1 MPTSKLLHG
10 LLDFHP
16 AVPYYTSQR
25 PDLMNPNDSTTS
37 PRLLLLNFLSTIMRL
52 LSGVMVGLILLFLLP
67 TVTNY
72 LENAHEFGYIRAALT
87 VQAALEQGVRS
98 SFPTKIAG
106 KDMSRWLAILAF
118 FILSSSFSKS
128 GEKFYG
134 KAQYLRYKLS
144 MDEWKDQ
151 MHLSDNAIV
160 LSPLSRKLEQIRNAK
175 SRDRDQL
182 LKEFAET
189 KKRLDEMGR
198 DLAFLSIDV
207 VDSTGMKDGEERAA
221 IEHDFKEYRRLI
233 ERVLVAR
240 GCLKATWTPDGVM
253 ACFKTVDATV
263 HAAQEAIDGL
273 DDFNRRVKTMRR
285 EFRIR
290 CGINSGFVYFDESMQ
305 LEDISDRVIDVAAH
319 IQKKAKSNSIYIA
332 KPAIEPLNGREGF
345 EPAGT
350 VVDGYELYEWSGKK
364 AAY

>member
-1 MPTSKLLHG
+1 
-10 LLDFHP
+10 
-16 AVPYYTSQR
+16 
-25 PDLMNPNDSTTS
+25 MNGNDPSTS
-37 PRLLLLNFLSTIMRL
+37 PRLVLLNFYSTIMRL

-67 TVTNY
+67 VITPY
-72 LENAHEFGYIRAALT
+72 LENAHEFRYIRSALT

-144 MDEWKDQ
+144 MEEWKEY

-160 LSPLSRKLEQIRNAK
+160 LSPLNRKLEQIKNAK
-175 SRDRDQL
+175 SRDREQL

-189 KKRLDEMGR
+189 KKRLDAMGR
-198 DLAFLSIDV
+198 DLAFLSVDV
-207 VDSTGMKDGEERAA
+207 VDSTGMKSGEERAA
-221 IEHDFKEYRRLI
+221 IEHDFKEYRRLV
-233 ERVLVAR
+233 ERALAAS

-253 ACFKTVDATV
+253 SCFTTVDAAV
-263 HAAQEAIDGL
+263 RSAQEVIDAL
-273 DDFNRRVKTMRR
+273 EDFNHHVKTIRR
-285 EFRIR
+285 NFSVR
-290 CGINSGFVYFDESMQ
+290 CGVNFGFVYFDDSMP

-319 IQKKAKSNSIYIA
+319 IQKKAKPNSICVA
-332 KPAIEPLNGREGF
+332 KQAIEPLNGREGF

-350 VVDGYELYEWSGKK
+350 MVDGYELYEWRKRA